1 MMLHIP
7 AGDDRQ
13 LARLEAALTRVIETA
28 AFRRRERSTAETRR
42 RLTRQLR
49 AAFRAQGRA
58 VLSVLNDHAAQLA
71 DELAP
76 ATESIIRRH
85 LLAEAA
91 APEYWQQALELVLDD
106 TAEPF
111 IVSIDRAVRSALDHG
126 AREIASQMRISGS
139 FTLDNPAAVG
149 YSEQYAADLV
159 TRINDATRDGINRLV
174 TEAIGDGWSYQQ
186 LADSIRETYRG
197 FSEPRPQQ
205 HIRDRAELVATTEV
219 GNAYEAGNAGAV
231 QQLQAAGLVMEK
243 SWLTIGDDRV
253 SEDCQ
258 SNADAGWIPIDE
270 PFPSG
275 ADRPLQH
282 PGCRC
287 TALYRRKPQG

>member
-1 MMLHIP
+1 MVTIP
-7 AGDDRQ
+7 
-13 LARLEAALTRVIETA
+13 LAHRRDLAVLERAVARVIEAA
-28 AFRRRERSTAETRR
+28 AFRRRERATAETRR
-42 RLTRQLR
+42 RLTRELR

-71 DELAP
+71 DELAS

-85 LLAEAA
+85 WLAEAA
-91 APEYWQQALELVLDD
+91 APDYWQRALEIVLDD

-111 IVSIDRAVRSALDHG
+111 IVSIDRAVRRALDDG
-126 AREIASQMRISGS
+126 AREIAGQMRIAGS

-149 YSEQYAADLV
+149 YADTYAADMV
-159 TRINDATRDGINRLV
+159 TRINAATRDGINRLV

-186 LADSIRETYRG
+186 LADSIRETYQG

-258 SNADAGWIPIDE
+258 SNADAGWIPIDD

-275 ADRPLQH
+275 AQQPLQH

-287 TALYRRKPQG
+287 TALYRRKPG